1 MSDRARDNLNVTLF
15 KYFIRDKK
23 EFPQPDLFSFFQS
36 ALSARPFFLRWSR
49 RGHCFHPNSPQIV
62 PPELSFHQCIH
73 IVVHVTLFLLP
84 RRSTDLSVAESAQ
97 SEPAWSFEL
106 NFRENPFFVE
116 REFPFSKKII
126 FFFKISRMK
135 VVYLGIHWQSDIRS
149 WINLSNPKLEIQ
161 LSWQSEKTKTF
172 CLFHMAVTLCC
183 WQASIL

>member
-1 MSDRARDNLNVTLF
+1 M
-15 KYFIRDKK
+15 
-23 EFPQPDLFSFFQS
+23 
-36 ALSARPFFLRWSR
+36 
-49 RGHCFHPNSPQIV
+49 
-62 PPELSFHQCIH
+62 
-73 IVVHVTLFLLP
+73 TLFLLP
-84 RRSTDLSVAESAQ
+84 RRSTDLSVAESAH

-161 LSWQSEKTKTF
+161 LLVDNLRKPKPFVCSTWRWLCAVGKPRSCKCASLSALCCPEIIIFGFCCCRIKNYCFFGLQQVWILGSEKD
-172 CLFHMAVTLCC
+172 
-183 WQASIL
+183 